1 MAVEMENVLNGK
13 WLVIQQ
19 DGNQYE
25 ITLKYDSSSA
35 SFKGSG
41 EVDIYDNRTDK
52 TNTWKINY
60 EIFLSK
66 LEFVGIYQLRVCRKA
81 NIKDELNNVVVYN
94 EIVHNIDT
102 RVPPGFSEIN
112 LFTGKKW
119 LKLAKIQ
126 SDFKSKR
133 SKSKRSKS
141 KRSNTKRSK
150 SKRSNTK
157 RSS

>member
-1 MAVEMENVLNGK
+1 MAVDMENVLNGK

-25 ITLKYDSSSA
+25 ITLNYDSSSA

-41 EVDIYDNRTDK
+41 EVDIKVDIK

-66 LEFVGIYQLRVCRKA
+66 LEFVGIYQLRVFRKA
-81 NIKDELNNVVVYN
+81 NIKDELNKVVVYN
-94 EIVHNIDT
+94 EIVHNINT
-102 RVPPGFSEIN
+102 NVPPGFSEIN

-119 LKLAKIQ
+119 LKLKKIQ
-126 SDFKSKR
+126 SDFKSKRSNAKR

-141 KRSNTKRSK
+141 KRSNTKRS
-150 SKRSNTK
+150 S
-157 RSS
+157 